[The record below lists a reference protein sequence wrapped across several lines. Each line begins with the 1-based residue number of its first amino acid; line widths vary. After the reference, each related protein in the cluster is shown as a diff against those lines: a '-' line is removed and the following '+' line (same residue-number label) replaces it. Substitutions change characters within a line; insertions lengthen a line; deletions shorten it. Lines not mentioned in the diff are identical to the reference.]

1 MQHHTAKYDLYHCK
15 EKCRSDVVTE
25 LTALG
30 RCHQLVKLHTTHLHQ
45 TLVITRFDRMCEFY
59 MGDLP
64 KAYMEW
70 STQSTSRKLSKRNE
84 CLIMAEDRH
93 W

>member
-1 MQHHTAKYDLYHCK
+1 
-15 EKCRSDVVTE
+15 
-25 LTALG
+25 
-30 RCHQLVKLHTTHLHQ
+30 
-45 TLVITRFDRMCEFY
+45 